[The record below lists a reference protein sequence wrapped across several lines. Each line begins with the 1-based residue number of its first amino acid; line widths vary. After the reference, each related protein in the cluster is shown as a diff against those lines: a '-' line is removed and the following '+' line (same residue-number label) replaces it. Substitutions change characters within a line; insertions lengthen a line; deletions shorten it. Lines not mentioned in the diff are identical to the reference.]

1 LQPSQQKICERKMK
15 KVNKNPDLLIPISKN
30 NPLKE
35 MIVEYVG
42 TKLQPEN
49 DEVTVEMVVD
59 VFSTD
64 FPEFLMPVAE
74 ENYIRGYTQALDDVE
89 KTHTGE

>member
-1 LQPSQQKICERKMK
+1 MK
-15 KVNKNPDLLIPISKN
+15 KVTKNPELVIPVLKN

-35 MIVEYVG
+35 MIVNHVG
-42 TKLQPEN
+42 TKVEPEN

-59 VFSTD
+59 VFATD
-64 FPEFLMPVAE
+64 FPEFLLAVAE

-89 KTHTGE
+89 EAEKSD

>member
-1 LQPSQQKICERKMK
+1 MK
-15 KVNKNPDLLIPISKN
+15 KVDKNPDLLIPVSKN
-30 NPLKE
+30 NPLKK

-42 TKLQPEN
+42 TKLQPKN

-89 KTHTGE
+89 KTYVSE

>member
-1 LQPSQQKICERKMK
+1 MK
-15 KVNKNPDLLIPISKN
+15 KVTKNPDLLIPVLKS

-35 MIVEYVG
+35 MIVNHVG
-42 TKLQPEN
+42 TKVEPEN

-64 FPEFLMPVAE
+64 FPEFLLAVAE
-74 ENYIRGYTQALDDVE
+74 ENYLRGYTQALDDVE
-89 KTHTGE
+89 EAYEGD